1 LPAEDIGGMYKAL
14 TKYTHETLDNL
25 KKHFG
30 AYDEKAGYEIAGFVW
45 FQGYND
51 MFDETGRKEYGTN
64 LVHLIKD
71 LRKEFKAPEMRVVVG
86 VMGVNGP
93 HNEVNPKQKDVR
105 DGQRFVNTVP
115 EFKGN
120 AKAIETGQLLHP
132 EIVELKCAGWLYPER
147 DLKKTPITAEE
158 QAMLKRA
165 TSNQGYHY
173 FGSGRFFILLGK
185 SFAETMQELM
195 KK

>member
-1 LPAEDIGGMYKAL
+1 MTQGPFITGVL
-14 TKYTHETLDNL
+14 T
-25 KKHFG
+25 
-30 AYDEKAGYEIAGFVW
+30 
-45 FQGYND
+45 
-51 MFDETGRKEYGTN
+51 R
-64 LVHLIKD
+64 
-71 LRKEFKAPEMRVVVG
+71 RV
-86 VMGVNGP
+86 
-93 HNEVNPKQKDVR
+93 EATVNPKQKDVR

-120 AKAIETGQLLHP
+120 VKAIETGQLLHP

-147 DLKKTPITAEE
+147 DLKKTPITAKE